1 MFFKIITVICGAIL
15 ALAGALAAT
24 CFIKAF
30 GIPFLALPR
39 SEHAKKAKEVPIVML
54 ASMGLLASLCVF
66 MGLFPATIMSTIN
79 QVNTHLLGTN
89 IISAITTYDWLQTKA
104 IHTNFT
110 ELSPKS
116 ATVFGLILLAITF
129 GVLTILRPG
138 FRKKI
143 YETWTCGIS
152 PEPRFGYTATAFTK
166 PFKVIFSNLYRPRR
180 ESRITYAVPKYF
192 VKSITYIGEITPI
205 FEKYFYNPISS
216 YVLNISNK
224 VRWVHTGNI
233 HVYLVYIFVTLIIAI
248 MFYIYQE

>member
-1 MFFKIITVICGAIL
+1 
-15 ALAGALAAT
+15 
-24 CFIKAF
+24 
-30 GIPFLALPR
+30 
-39 SEHAKKAKEVPIVML
+39 
-54 ASMGLLASLCVF
+54 MGLLASLCVF
-66 MGLFPATIMSTIN
+66 MGLFPATIMTTIN

-89 IISAITTYDWLQTKA
+89 IINTITSYDWLQTKS

-116 ATVFGLILLAITF
+116 ASVFGLILLAVTF

-138 FRKKI
+138 FTKKI

-166 PFKVIFSNLYRPRR
+166 PFKVIFGNLYRPRR
-180 ESRITYAVPKYF
+180 EIRATYAVPKYF

-224 VRWVHTGNI
+224 VRWVHTGSI
-233 HVYLVYIFVTLIIAI
+233 HVYLA
-248 MFYIYQE
+248 